1 MDLHV
6 AKAPSR
12 SSLYDDYN
20 IIQKEPI
27 GKSYLI
33 DDNISKPVLKN
44 FIAK

>member
-12 SSLYDDYN
+12 SSLYDDSY

-27 GKSYLI
+27 GKSYLT
-33 DDNISKPVLKN
+33 DDNIWKPVLEN